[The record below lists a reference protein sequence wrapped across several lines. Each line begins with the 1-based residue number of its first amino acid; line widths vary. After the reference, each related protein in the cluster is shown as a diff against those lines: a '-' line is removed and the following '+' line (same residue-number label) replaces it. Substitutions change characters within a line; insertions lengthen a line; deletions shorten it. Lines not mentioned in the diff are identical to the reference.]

1 MMRIAVVSHVRHPIA
16 PPFMGGMEAHSWHLT
31 AALVAAG
38 HDVTLFASGDSA
50 AALPAGAKLFPILP
64 EHYDRCFPWHDF
76 HGTDVLNA
84 HVDAG
89 FARAAR
95 ALVDGNFDVIHN
107 NALHRYPPRLARVH
121 RLPMVTS
128 LHIPPFDALR
138 RAVHESAAPWARF
151 TVTSHRQLQ
160 IWWPDGSPPE
170 AAVVHNGIDPSDWP
184 YVPGG
189 DGSAVWAG
197 RITPNKGTHL
207 AARAAALA
215 GVALTIYGT
224 IEDQG
229 YFDRDIAP
237 LLGEAIRYGGHLQG
251 HDLAAAYGRA
261 SVLLFTPCWE
271 EPFGLA
277 AIEAMATGL
286 PVAAIGNG
294 AAQEIIGHAGIYAA
308 QDRPQDLATALLR
321 ALTIDP
327 AIPHARVLA
336 HYTLRHMIDG
346 YEDQYAAA
354 IAGAGRHDV
363 PDVTFPPIELDVAP
377 PPRQVVHA

>member
-1 MMRIAVVSHVRHPIA
+1 
-16 PPFMGGMEAHSWHLT
+16 MGGMEAHSWHLT

-50 AALPAGAKLFPILP
+50 ATLPKGATLFPILP
-64 EHYDRCFPWHDF
+64 DHYDRRFPWHDF
-76 HGTDVLNA
+76 HGTQVLNA

-95 ALVDGNFDVIHN
+95 ALRDGGFDVIHN

-138 RAVHESAAPWARF
+138 RAVHESAAPWSRF
-151 TVTSHRQLQ
+151 TVTSHRQLR
-160 IWWPDGSPPE
+160 IWWPDGPPAE
-170 AAVVHNGIDPSDWP
+170 ACVVHNGIDPAMWP
-184 YVPGG
+184 FVPGG

-207 AARAAALA
+207 AVQAATLA
-215 GVALTIYGT
+215 GVPLTLYGT

-229 YFDRDIAP
+229 YYDTAVAP
-237 LLGEAIRYGGHLQG
+237 LLSSTVRYGGHVQG
-251 HDLAAAYGRA
+251 RDLALAYGRA
-261 SVLLFTPCWE
+261 SALLFTPCWE

-286 PVAAIGNG
+286 PVAAVSNG
-294 AAQEIIGHAGIYAA
+294 AAQEIIGSGGTYAP
-308 QDRPQDLATALLR
+308 QDRPQDLATALQR
-321 ALTIDP
+321 ALMIDP
-327 AIPHARVLA
+327 AVPRQRVMER
-336 HYTLRHMIDG
+336 YTLSHMIDG
-346 YEDQYAAA
+346 YMACYHAA
-354 IAGAGRHDV
+354 IAGTDRQDV
-363 PDVTFPPIELDVAP
+363 PDVTFPPIELPIGAASREP
-377 PPRQVVHA
+377 AET